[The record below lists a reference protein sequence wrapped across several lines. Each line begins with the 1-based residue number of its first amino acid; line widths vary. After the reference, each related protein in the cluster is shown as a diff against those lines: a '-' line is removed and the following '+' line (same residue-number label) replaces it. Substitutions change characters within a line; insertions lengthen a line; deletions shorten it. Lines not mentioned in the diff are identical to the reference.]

1 MSADVAGVAPAP
13 PAPSRKGRGRF
24 AQLSGLDAVAL
35 LLSLTLVVPIVSVCL
50 SLFSGQSD
58 VFVHLAET
66 ALPEYAANTV
76 LLTLL
81 VVIGV
86 LAVGVPAAWLTA
98 MCEFPGRR
106 FLEDPAGESA
116 QDPKSTRL
124 N

>member
-1 MSADVAGVAPAP
+1 MSADVVGVSPSP
-13 PAPSRKGRGRF
+13 CTPSRKGTGRLR
-24 AQLSGLDAVAL
+24 LSGLDIFAL

-50 SLFSGQSD
+50 SLISGQSA

-66 ALPEYAANTV
+66 VLPDYVINTL

-86 LAVGVPAAWLTA
+86 VLVGVPAAWLTA

-106 FLEDPAGESA
+106 FLEAALILPMAA
-116 QDPKSTRL
+116 
-124 N
+124 